1 MEWQARLNR
10 AFDYIEAHL
19 EGELRWEEA
28 AAEALCSTFHF
39 LRMFEVVAGVG
50 PGEYVRSRRLSRAAQ
65 ELTLGRPRVIDV
77 ALRSGYESPEA
88 FGKAFKREFGIS
100 PSEAREPGATLKT
113 WPRLVFSIVLKGS
126 EAMEYRIENREGFRM
141 VGLPLKVKMA
151 GAAGVPEDKG
161 LIGRFWEK
169 AMKDGSFATLLRLMP
184 RASKLGVMG
193 ACVPEADPK
202 SCDFTYL
209 IAIEAPAEKAGLPG
223 GLCRGG
229 GARLDLGD
237 FPLPGSR
244 RPGDPGDLAADH
256 GRVVPQCGLRA
267 AGSARS
273 RGLSFRGCLEGR
285 QPFRDLGAG
294 EKGMKEGAS
303 KPIAG

>member
-209 IAIEAPAEKAGLPG
+209 IAIEAPADKAGLPAG
-223 GLCRGG
+223 CVEVAVPASTWAIFPCLGPAGPAIQGTWPRIMGEWFPSAG
-229 GARLDLGD
+229 YERLEAPDLE
-237 FPLPGSR
+237 
-244 RPGDPGDLAADH
+244 
-256 GRVVPQCGLRA
+256 VY
-267 AGSARS
+267 
-273 RGLSFRGCLEGR
+273 LSE
-285 QPFRDLGAG
+285 D
-294 EKGMKEGAS
+294 AS
-303 KPIAG
+303 KADSRSEIWVPVRKA